1 MKLHEIT
8 GDMKEVLDLPDEDLT
23 AEQKEEILKAIG
35 EELQKKS
42 TNIIGYIKNQES
54 AIRAIKEEEERLS
67 KNRKVKENKLKNFK
81 DYVVLC
87 LKNAN
92 VEKVETS
99 LGNIGLRKAP
109 VSVEIEEN
117 ATIAKTYL
125 IPQPPKVDKKAIKDA
140 LQQGKKVRGARLITD
155 KVNLNIK

>member
-1 MKLHEIT
+1 MKLYEIT
-8 GDMKEVLDLPDEDLT
+8 GDIREIENLPESEIT
-23 AEQKEEILKAIG
+23 EEQKKEIMAVITKELENKSEGIIAYIRNEKLAI
-35 EELQKKS
+35 
-42 TNIIGYIKNQES
+42 N
-54 AIRAIKEEEERLS
+54 AIKEEETRLAS
-67 KNRKVKENKLKNFK
+67 NRKVKENKLKRFE
-81 DYVVLC
+81 DYVKSC
-87 LKNAN
+87 LINAN
-92 VEKVETS
+92 LDKVETK

-109 VSVEIEEN
+109 VSVEIDEN